1 MTISS
6 TSRKA
11 GPYTAD
17 GNTRVFPFG
26 FKVFKP
32 EDVAVVQG
40 DDSGVEFSVAPA
52 NYTVT
57 LNANQDNTPGGN
69 VAFSVAPPTGA
80 RIVVASAVP
89 NLQPVELTNQG
100 GFYPEVINT
109 ALDRSTIQ
117 IQQLHEQVSRA
128 VKVGVASENRPD
140 ELIAGIFA
148 TAKQTTGARDAAAL
162 AASEAQ
168 AARDAMQVG
177 SGNLLPNAALST
189 TIRESSGRF
198 MPDGWA
204 NDRYFP
210 TPGTWAAVS
219 YHPDYKP
226 EGVEYIAVYRPGGS
240 TDQAYLRCNR
250 FSVVGGNWYEGSA
263 HAVGDNCTW
272 YLRLHFFGAA
282 GDYVGTGTVGTAAKG
297 AGYLSKNLSTW
308 QRLFG
313 VVQAPASATSAVL
326 SMEMPQ
332 PPAAVPYDMMFMA
345 RPYVGV
351 ARGPSQALPSPWS
364 PSGPGPQTA
373 THLIAEDPHPQYLG
387 KHIAVAG
394 GTADALHITFDRAPS
409 SWNNLHG
416 TPIWIKASAAN
427 TSTSPTLSITGLPG
441 AKTLVKGANAAL
453 AVGDVA
459 GAGHWLCVQYDA
471 TLDKVVLLNPATGVN
486 TVVVRQIQ
494 TVGATVAANAMT
506 VTLNPTSLDFRS
518 TTLNS
523 GAVNTRTVPSQL
535 SITIPSTAT
544 LGTTSAVASR
554 ILVLAI
560 DNAGTVELAVYNAAG
575 GANLDET
582 GVINTTTI
590 AGGSNSLTVY
600 SQTARTGVP
609 YRIVGYVDSTQAT
622 AGTWATAPSAVQGIG
637 GQALAAMSS
646 IGYGQTWRDLTGS
659 KAFNTTYY
667 NTTGK
672 PILVSIATNATW
684 SGGRTF
690 SVNGVVVDTINCA
703 STVNIQLGV
712 KAIVPPGASYSYNG
726 TFTSWFEL
734 R

>member
-1 MTISS
+1 MPQPPKYARTRDFTQQESHK
-6 TSRKA
+6 TDHA
-11 GPYTAD
+11 GINAELDSVGATLEPLRQRQALLLNDQDQLRGGLIKSQHLDDEIVDGLVVRVAASIAD
-17 GNTRVFPFG
+17 
-26 FKVFKP
+26 
-32 EDVAVVQG
+32 
-40 DDSGVEFSVAPA
+40 
-52 NYTVT
+52 
-57 LNANQDNTPGGN
+57 N
-69 VAFSVAPPTGA
+69 VAAA
-80 RIVVASAVP
+80 
-89 NLQPVELTNQG
+89 Q
-100 GFYPEVINT
+100 
-109 ALDRSTIQ
+109 
-117 IQQLHEQVSRA
+117 
-128 VKVGVASENRPD
+128 
-140 ELIAGIFA
+140 
-148 TAKQTTGARDAAAL
+148 TAKQDAIAAASVAMAQATNARDAAAL

-177 SGNLLPNAALST
+177 SGNLLPNAALVP
-189 TIRESSGRF
+189 TIKESNGYY

-210 TPGTWAAVS
+210 TPGTWAAAS
-219 YHPDYKP
+219 YHNDYKP

-332 PPAAVPYDMMFMA
+332 PPAAVPYEMMFMA

-373 THLIAEDPHPQYLG
+373 THL
-387 KHIAVAG
+387 IAVAG

-609 YRIVGYVDSTQAT
+609 YRIVGFVDSTQAT

-672 PILVSIATNATW
+672 PILVSIATNTTW
-684 SGGRTF
+684 PGARTF

-703 STVNIQLGV
+703 SAVNIQLGV
-712 KAIVPPGASYSYNG
+712 KAIVPPGASYLYSDS
-726 TFTSWFEL
+726 FTSWFEL